1 MEEQHFETS
10 SAYHFLLGHVALI
23 QKEQLVL
30 VQWLRG
36 NRLGSWTFGKAR
48 SPAGDVIGHAELQVR
63 LAEGSHNAVV
73 SGRNKKITHICQK
86 KWATYRRPSCP
97 SLVSSSSPHSR
108 GLLLLLP

>member
-1 MEEQHFETS
+1 M
-10 SAYHFLLGHVALI
+10 
-23 QKEQLVL
+23 L
-30 VQWLRG
+30 VQWFRG

-73 SGRNKKITHICQK
+73 SGKNKKVTHIVGQK
-86 KWATYRRPSCP
+86 KRATYRRPSCP
-97 SLVSSSSPHSR
+97 SLVSSSSLHSR